1 MLYKDA
7 VMTALE
13 IAKRRCGKTF
23 DVSDNEGTETEE
35 TETEDTPVNVSAA
48 SASAT
53 QDNSPS
59 ATQDNPPSVSQD
71 SSPSPEKTQITSPP
85 PPVAKEPLPQT
96 QTQKPKSKSKKTKRL
111 KPIRLDDPVEQQ
123 LVDWALAGFPP
134 TGPDGF
140 QPSKNEVDGGSSGV
154 AEAEAVVYK
163 EKSVRESSPGQ
174 TVKGSGSKLKGAKD
188 LGGSQMENELDKRA
202 SCVSKEERERFSDV
216 RNGSRKIESLCLGCA
231 SLNPMAEHP
240 LFDGGLCETCKECF
254 EENCYL
260 FDDDGTQMYCAICC
274 DGREVF
280 LCDVMGCSRAYCTFC
295 IEKIC
300 GSEEVDKIT
309 SDSEWRCFMCEPTKS
324 PHPLKLRED
333 WQKRMQELFSSEQ
346 LECDPIPVPQPM
358 SLGERRGIRVL
369 SLFDGI
375 STGYVALK
383 SLGFVI
389 ESYVASEID
398 FDAIKVS
405 WKHHH
410 LPEINHI
417 GDVKK
422 ISKKELEK
430 HGPFDLVFGGSPCN
444 DLSVANPNRKG
455 IYEGTGR
462 LFFEYYRILKDMP
475 PPFFWFFENVVSMRS
490 EDRQIISRF
499 LQCNP
504 VVINAIEVSPA
515 SRPRYFWGNLPGMSR
530 SLVPLP
536 GDRLT
541 LQDCLEPKRS
551 AQFTKLRTVTTK
563 ANSIKQTRDALFPV
577 AQLTPD
583 GSEKGDGLWCT
594 ELERLFGFPDH
605 YTDVGSMNKMNRQ
618 RLLGQAW
625 SVPVIRH
632 LLSPLKDYFKC
643 NTEPIACSQ
652 PTV

>member
-300 GSEEVDKIT
+300 GSEEVDKV
-309 SDSEWRCFMCEPTKS
+309 DSA
-324 PHPLKLRED
+324 L
-333 WQKRMQELFSSEQ
+333 
-346 LECDPIPVPQPM
+346 LEFLSGNVFVDRLPVTP
-358 SLGERRGIRVL
+358 SG
-369 SLFDGI
+369 
-375 STGYVALK
+375 
-383 SLGFVI
+383 
-389 ESYVASEID
+389 VASCASRRSLRIR
-398 FDAIKVS
+398 S
-405 WKHHH
+405 
-410 LPEINHI
+410 
-417 GDVKK
+417 
-422 ISKKELEK
+422 SYEK
-430 HGPFDLVFGGSPCN
+430 
-444 DLSVANPNRKG
+444 
-455 IYEGTGR
+455 TGR
-462 LFFEYYRILKDMP
+462 NECRSCSRRNN
-475 PPFFWFFENVVSMRS
+475 WNV
-490 EDRQIISRF
+490 I
-499 LQCNP
+499 P
-504 VVINAIEVSPA
+504 
-515 SRPRYFWGNLPGMSR
+515 SR
-530 SLVPLP
+530 SPSRCHLASGGEFAFSVC
-536 GDRLT
+536 LT
-541 LQDCLEPKRS
+541 AYRRD
-551 AQFTKLRTVTTK
+551 TLR
-563 ANSIKQTRDALFPV
+563 
-577 AQLTPD
+577 
-583 GSEKGDGLWCT
+583 
-594 ELERLFGFPDH
+594 
-605 YTDVGSMNKMNRQ
+605 
-618 RLLGQAW
+618 
-625 SVPVIRH
+625 
-632 LLSPLKDYFKC
+632 
-643 NTEPIACSQ
+643 
-652 PTV
+652 